1 MALAGL
7 ERGET
12 VSRALITVG
21 VNGLCFCEERGF
33 ESLLESIGL
42 AKVIELVGVLF
53 SKNSVLD
60 EDKYDFPDM
69 MAFFDAPVIKDGGA
83 HRPVFLQNV
92 VAEPKEKFMSA
103 NVTFFVVRYLGKAV
117 DRKIESFS
125 DKKVGS
131 GFKALFFFDD

>member
-1 MALAGL
+1 MAWAGL
-7 ERGET
+7 ERGKI
-12 VSRALITVG
+12 VSRVLVTIGA
-21 VNGLCFCEERGF
+21 NGLCSCEERGF
-33 ESLLESIGL
+33 ESFFESVGF

-53 SKNSVLD
+53 SKNSVFD
-60 EDKYDFPDM
+60 EDKYDFSDM

-117 DRKIESFS
+117 DCKIESFS

>member
-1 MALAGL
+1 M
-7 ERGET
+7 
-12 VSRALITVG
+12 VSRVLVTIGTK
-21 VNGLCFCEERGF
+21 GLCSCEKRGF
-33 ESLLESIGL
+33 ESFFESVGF

-53 SKNSVLD
+53 SKNSVFD
-60 EDKYDFPDM
+60 EDKYDFSDM

-117 DRKIESFS
+117 DCKIESFS